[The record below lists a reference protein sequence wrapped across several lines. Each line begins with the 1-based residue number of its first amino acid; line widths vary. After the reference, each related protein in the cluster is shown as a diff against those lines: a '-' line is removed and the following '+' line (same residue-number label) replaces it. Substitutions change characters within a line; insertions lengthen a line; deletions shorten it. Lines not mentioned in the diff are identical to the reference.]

1 MTDFKLAGIVSA
13 IGLGLGYLLG
23 GRSSKVMEA
32 EGKPKLT
39 PKQLEYLN
47 EMKTNYNGYA
57 YVKTDTKGWDGL
69 KPNVLEQ
76 LIDKKI
82 ISIPKDLNKSFYGD
96 VENHKAYS
104 VVINPIALKYPYTE
118 PKGYEHY
125 GGALRGTDKFAQY
138 MAKQQPSS
146 QNSSSSSAQG
156 DMDFEFVQVA
166 EYHDASKN
174 SHKYYATVI
183 ADGEVYSVYGR
194 LPNWGREMTVSI
206 IGPHYSAFKGSQNF
220 NKKLQK
226 GYQKVPIDFNNPQK
240 EEKMANT
247 IYNKI
252 REKFPPK
259 SEPKQPSEPKQE
271 EPKKPMDA
279 RLAMAMKRR
288 QMMGAEGTLY
298 TAGKWR

>member
-194 LPNWGREMTVSI
+194 LPNWGR
-206 IGPHYSAFKGSQNF
+206 NDCF
-220 NKKLQK
+220 N
-226 GYQKVPIDFNNPQK
+226 Y
-240 EEKMANT
+240 
-247 IYNKI
+247 
-252 REKFPPK
+252 
-259 SEPKQPSEPKQE
+259 
-271 EPKKPMDA
+271 
-279 RLAMAMKRR
+279 
-288 QMMGAEGTLY
+288 
-298 TAGKWR
+298 

>member
-23 GRSSKVMEA
+23 RPSSKVME
-32 EGKPKLT
+32 
-39 PKQLEYLN
+39 
-47 EMKTNYNGYA
+47 
-57 YVKTDTKGWDGL
+57 
-69 KPNVLEQ
+69 
-76 LIDKKI
+76 
-82 ISIPKDLNKSFYGD
+82 
-96 VENHKAYS
+96 
-104 VVINPIALKYPYTE
+104 
-118 PKGYEHY
+118 
-125 GGALRGTDKFAQY
+125 
-138 MAKQQPSS
+138 
-146 QNSSSSSAQG
+146 SAQG
-156 DMDFEFVQVA
+156 NMDFEFVQVA

-206 IGPHYSAFKGSQNF
+206 IGPHYSAFTGSQNF

-240 EEKMANT
+240 EEKMATT

-271 EPKKPMDA
+271 EPKKPVNA

-288 QMMGAEGTLY
+288 QMMKAEDISNEF
-298 TAGKWR
+298 